1 MLWVVEQNKVHEIH
15 LKGKKLQHRERYVG
29 TAFQKRKSQKDTR
42 GRMHGG
48 RWTMSWE
55 TDTYR
60 VIPTER
66 YIRRAYVLPKDH
78 SNDDNET
85 TV

>member
-1 MLWVVEQNKVHEIH
+1 
-15 LKGKKLQHRERYVG
+15 
-29 TAFQKRKSQKDTR
+29 
-42 GRMHGG
+42 MHGG
-48 RWTMSWE
+48 WWTMSWE